1 VLKGVA
7 KKAEVFEVGVGIE
20 GRERTE
26 ISEKVEDME
35 GEVKR
40 EGGEDSEWVE
50 DEGEYIE
57 VTWPIAA
64 YQLSHRL
71 ESCHV
76 LPFFNSPYSDIS
88 Q

>member
-7 KKAEVFEVGVGIE
+7 KKAEVFEVGVGME

-26 ISEKVEDME
+26 ISEKVEDIE

-40 EGGEDSEWVE
+40 EGGDDSEWVE

-64 YQLSHRL
+64 YQHLTLVSGPSFWVRRGRAGD
-71 ESCHV
+71 E
-76 LPFFNSPYSDIS
+76 
-88 Q
+88 